1 MASDGKL
8 EAFRNAVLHL
18 EDGRGGGVRR
28 SRSPAGNGVVVVPSV
43 GLVVHVSAGTGGR
56 CTTTS

>member
-8 EAFRNAVLHL
+8 EAFGDAVLHL

-28 SRSPAGNGVVVVPSV
+28 NRSPAGNGVVVVPSV
-43 GLVVHVSAGTGGR
+43 GLKVHVPAGTGGR
-56 CTTTS
+56 CTATS